1 MHTATVMLSCSDTVK
16 KCKIMTDASYELI
29 KKSPHRDAALQKLKE
44 QIPDGR

>member
-1 MHTATVMLSCSDTVK
+1 MHTATVMLSCGDTVK

-29 KKSPHRDAALQKLKE
+29 KSPHRDAALQKLKE